1 MDHHEPQ
8 EHEEHH
14 KVEEHHAMHVAPHKS
29 KPNSVLLVLGI
40 ALALLIVVAGVQA
53 VELTKIK
60 KQLEDEK
67 TTLVASSG
75 AAGSSSLKNSLDSLP
90 SMVGG
95 C

>member
-1 MDHHEPQ
+1 MDHHEPHK
-8 EHEEHH
+8 HEEH
-14 KVEEHHAMHVAPHKS
+14 KTEEHHAMHVMPSKS
-29 KPNSVLLVLGI
+29 KPNSMLLVLGI